1 MGTLT
6 AKDVEHVFESLRK
19 GLVPERGIDTFA
31 VGIEK
36 QRGELHRQLEL
47 AGGGEGTI
55 KFLRGGYGC
64 GKTFMARLALL
75 DAQELGFAT
84 SFVVVS
90 DNDLKFHRFDDVY
103 RKVMTELGTSSCPRG
118 ALSDIL
124 DRWIARVEDALIAAG
139 EDEDAAGFDEKV
151 QQRLEADLASLTGG
165 QAPQD
170 FIRVIQTIFRLK
182 QEGEV
187 SEAGALISWLC
198 GSGNVA
204 AASKKAA
211 GIKGDI
217 GSRDALDYLRG
228 VLEIVKAAGYKG
240 LLIVID
246 EAETILRMRS
256 DSRHKSLNGIR
267 QIADAAGSYPG
278 MLWLFT
284 GTPEFFDTRHGVA
297 GLEPL
302 HRRISFSK
310 QGSFASLRQPQL
322 ELTPF
327 DAERLRS
334 VATRL
339 RELYPS
345 GTRSVLEERVSLDFI
360 DRLVAEVTKGFRG
373 DVGVVPRQF
382 LREFVTQLDLVE
394 ENDDYVPMELYGFD
408 PTQISTVALTPEEQQ
423 RLGGTSDSAPLDELE
438 EGPELIPTEDVW

>member
-47 AGGGEGTI
+47 AGCGEGTI

-75 DAQELGFAT
+75 DAQERGFAT

-103 RKVMTELGTSSCPRG
+103 RKVMTELGTSTCPRG

-124 DRWIARVEDALIAAG
+124 DRWIARVEDGLMATG
-139 EDEDAAGFDEKV
+139 EDEDAADFDEKV

-187 SEAGALISWLC
+187 SEAGALISWLS

-204 AASKKAA
+204 ATSKKVA

-297 GLEPL
+297 GLTPL
-302 HRRISFSK
+302 HDRIRFLK
-310 QGSFASLRQPQL
+310 QGAFASLRQAQL
-322 ELTPF
+322 ELVPF

-334 VATRL
+334 VALRL

-345 GTRSVLEERVSLDFI
+345 ATRSVLEERVSLDFI

-394 ENDDYVPMELYGFD
+394 ENEEYVPIDLYGFD
-408 PTQISTVALTPEEQQ
+408 PRQISTAALTPEEQQ
-423 RLGGTSDSAPLDELE
+423 RLDSLSDVPPLEELDE
-438 EGPELIPTEDVW
+438 GPALIPTEDVW

>member
-1 MGTLT
+1 MSTLT
-6 AKDVEHVFESLRK
+6 PRDVDHIFESLRK

-31 VGIEK
+31 VGIDK
-36 QRGELHRQLEL
+36 QRGELHRQLDL
-47 AGGGEGTI
+47 ASNREGTI

-64 GKTFMARLALL
+64 GKTFMARLALI
-75 DAQELGFAT
+75 DAQAQGFAT

-90 DNDLKFHRFDDVY
+90 DNDLRFHRFDDVY

-118 ALSDIL
+118 AIGDIL
-124 DRWIARVEDALIAAG
+124 DRWIGQVEEALIAAG
-139 EDEDAAGFDEKV
+139 KDDEAPGFDDLVRQRLDEDLAA
-151 QQRLEADLASLTGG
+151 LTGG

-170 FIRVIQTIFRLK
+170 FVRVIQTIFDLK
-182 QEGEV
+182 QKGDMA
-187 SEAGALISWLC
+187 EAGALVSWLC

-204 AASKKAA
+204 ASAKKVA

-217 GSRDALDYLRG
+217 GSSDALDYLRG

-246 EAETILRMRS
+246 EAETILRMRK

-284 GTPEFFDTRHGVA
+284 GTPEFFDTRQGVA
-297 GLEPL
+297 GLAPL
-302 HRRISFSK
+302 HDRIRFLK
-310 QGSFASLRQPQL
+310 QGRFASLRQAQL

-327 DAERLRS
+327 DAGRLKS
-334 VATRL
+334 VAMRL
-339 RELYPS
+339 RELYPA
-345 GTRSVLEERVSLDFI
+345 TDHARLDARISVSFI
-360 DRLVAEVTKGFRG
+360 ERLVAEVTKGFKG

-382 LREFVTQLDLVE
+382 LREFVTQMDLVD
-394 ENDDYVPMELYGFD
+394 ENEDYDPMTEYGFAPGD
-408 PTQISTVALTPEEQQ
+408 MSPEEEHV
-423 RLGGTSDSAPLDELE
+423 LGGSAGTPTGE
-438 EGPELIPTEDVW
+438 EDGLVPQEDVW